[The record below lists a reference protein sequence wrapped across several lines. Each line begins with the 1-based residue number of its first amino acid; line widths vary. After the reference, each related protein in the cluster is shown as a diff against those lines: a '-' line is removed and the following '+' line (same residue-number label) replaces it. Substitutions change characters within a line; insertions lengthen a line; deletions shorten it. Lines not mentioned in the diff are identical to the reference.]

1 MLILDL
7 PPQIQTV
14 IEQNAKEAGISPEML
29 ATKILS
35 NQFEKTERPFNFDLD
50 EMEQAI
56 NSGFTPPVPKE
67 ALKDLE
73 TFEKWLVSV

>member
-1 MLILDL
+1 MLVLDL
-7 PPQIQTV
+7 PPQVQMV
-14 IEQNAKEAGISPEML
+14 IEQNAKEVGISPEQL
-29 ATKILS
+29 ATQILS
-35 NQFEKTERPFNFDLD
+35 EQFRIERPFNFDLD

-73 TFEKWLVSV
+73 TFEKWLISV

>member
-14 IEQNAKEAGISPEML
+14 IEQNAKEAGISAEML
-29 ATKILS
+29 ATKFVMAQL
-35 NQFEKTERPFNFDLD
+35 EKQERPFNFDLE

-56 NSGFTPPVPKE
+56 NSGFVEIPKG
-67 ALKDLE
+67 AAKDLE
-73 TFEKWLVSV
+73 TFEKWLAGEL

>member
-1 MLILDL
+1 M
-7 PPQIQTV
+7 V
-14 IEQNAKEAGISPEML
+14 IEQNAKEVGISPEQL
-29 ATKILS
+29 ATQILS
-35 NQFEKTERPFNFDLD
+35 EQLRIERPFNFDLD

-73 TFEKWLVSV
+73 TFEKWLISV

>member
-1 MLILDL
+1 MLVLDL
-7 PPQIQTV
+7 PPQVQMV
-14 IEQNAKEAGISPEML
+14 IEQNAKEVGISPEQL
-29 ATKILS
+29 ATQILS
-35 NQFEKTERPFNFDLD
+35 EQFRIERPFNFDLD